1 MKLIEPRPFADPG
14 RCAQA
19 VGARQR
25 LRADRLQE
33 LKGSPAEYKAGL
45 DLALAK
51 GWLEM
56 HESGTYVRFTEAGAA
71 LSA

>member
-33 LKGSPAEYKAGL
+33 LKGTPVEYKAGL
-45 DLALAK
+45 DLALAN
-51 GWLEM
+51 GRLD
-56 HESGTYVRFTEAGAA
+56 ESGTHVKFTEAGAA
-71 LSA
+71 LFA